1 MSMNKQKGVST
12 VEFAM
17 LVPVLLLLVVMVSEF
32 GMMFYR
38 LNAMTKSVQVAARY
52 LSDISVNPNIALTD
66 AQVKNLICSGTIGG
80 SGTEIVPDCNT
91 KLVLTSPS
99 AAANHLTV
107 SAAYPADWILP
118 NAVAWL
124 LGLPSDSMM
133 LTASSVMRFA
143 R

>member
-80 SGTEIVPDCNT
+80 AGTEIVPDCNT